1 MPSSSCSPIRLSNI
15 WPPPGA
21 PWTSPWKRD
30 SKHWRRSVSW
40 KCCQRMPPAITASPH
55 LMTPSRAYC
64 TALTLRFPRPF
75 PCRVCGCPLGKNC
88 SLNVFLNEYSY
99 FTDFQCFGLGRKL
112 RCIPHGLGQIRGGDE
127 KPIDLIYRQ
136 DVLEVANCFDLLN
149 EDDDQGL
156 LVGLAVV
163 VGDAV
168 GLATRRH
175 ATIAHGSILGG
186 FSRLFRF

>member
-112 RCIPHGLGQIRGGDE
+112 RYKVDSRRMPRYFRVSYHQKWPRTHFSCQTTRYLALAHKAVEKGQYS
-127 KPIDLIYRQ
+127 K
-136 DVLEVANCFDLLN
+136 AK
-149 EDDDQGL
+149 
-156 LVGLAVV
+156 
-163 VGDAV
+163 
-168 GLATRRH
+168 H
-175 ATIAHGSILGG
+175 S
-186 FSRLFRF
+186 